1 MNLSYWEQQSWFSN
15 IDFCIIGSGIVGLN
29 CALQLRKKH
38 PKSKILVLEKG
49 SLPQGAS
56 TKNAG
61 FACFGS
67 VSELAADL
75 KQHSTQEVF
84 DLVQKRHKGL
94 QFLRQNLGDSAI
106 DYESNGGYEVFL
118 ENDKALFE
126 QCQSS
131 YTDINQLLKPIFNED
146 VFQLQQNQFNF
157 KQTLPQVIF
166 NKFEGQIDTGKMML
180 ALLQKVQQKG
190 VLVLNSVEVLGFSA
204 ETSSVKIQLQ
214 DFEFTTKNLLIA
226 NNAFAQQ
233 LLNLDVKP
241 ARNQVL
247 ITKPIENL
255 ALKGTFHLDEGYYY
269 FRNIHNRLL
278 LGGGRHLNPN
288 GETTTEFGLTP
299 NIQTAL
305 EELLYQVILPDQMP
319 EIDYR
324 WSGILGIGSQKKP
337 IVKAI
342 ENRVFCAVRLGGMGI
357 AIGSQIGKDLADL
370 VED

>member
-1 MNLSYWEQQSWFSN
+1 MHLSYWEQKSWFSN

-49 SLPQGAS
+49 ILPQGAS

-75 KQHSTQEVF
+75 KEHSSEEVF

-94 QFLRQNLGDSAI
+94 LLLRQNLGDSAI
-106 DYESNGGYEVFL
+106 DYKSYGGYEVFL

-131 YTDINQLLKPIFNED
+131 YTDINQLLSPIFKSD
-146 VFQLQQNQFNF
+146 PFHLQSNKFNF
-157 KQTLPQVIF
+157 KNSLPQVIF
-166 NKFEGQIDTGKMML
+166 NAFEGQIDTGKMML
-180 ALLQKVQQKG
+180 ALLQKVQREG
-190 VLVLNSVEVLGFSA
+190 VLVLNSVQVLDFSSDA
-204 ETSSVKIQLQ
+204 KSVKIKLS
-214 DFEFTTKNLLIA
+214 DFEFTAQNLMIA
-226 NNAFAQQ
+226 TNAFAGQ
-233 LLNLDVKP
+233 LLNVEVTP

-247 ITKPIENL
+247 ITKPIKDL
-255 ALKGTFHLDEGYYY
+255 ALKGTFHLNEGYYY

-278 LGGGRHLNPN
+278 LGGGRHLNPK
-288 GETTTEFGLTP
+288 GETTSDFGLTSD
-299 NIQTAL
+299 IQTAL
-305 EELLYQVILPDQMP
+305 ENLLHRVILPNQNL
-319 EIDYR
+319 EIEQR
-324 WSGILGIGSQKKP
+324 WSGILGVGSQKKP
-337 IVKAI
+337 IVKPVD
-342 ENRVFCAVRLGGMGI
+342 NRVFCAVRLGGMGV

-370 VED
+370 V